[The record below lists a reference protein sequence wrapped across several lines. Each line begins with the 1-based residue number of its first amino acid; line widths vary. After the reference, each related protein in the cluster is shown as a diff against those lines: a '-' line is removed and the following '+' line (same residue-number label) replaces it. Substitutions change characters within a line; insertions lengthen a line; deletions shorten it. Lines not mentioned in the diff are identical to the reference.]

1 MPLPASHRTRRAV
14 VLAVA
19 LLSAVCGALPVAQ
32 AHAQA
37 QQPRSAASAEGVR
50 QDFNGDGYEDLATGS
65 PLAVVGGR
73 KAAGYVAVVYGSAH
87 GLDLASKK
95 VLTQASPGIPGTPE
109 VDDRFGAHLITGDL
123 DGDGYTDL
131 VVPATGEDW
140 TWGGEARTNSQTVLW
155 GSAVGL
161 SGGTILQPGRA
172 FATHYSIPG
181 DFDGDGHLDLALPG
195 GVRFGPFTR
204 EGLPARTQGIS
215 VSEHDDSLLEMA
227 AGDVDG
233 DGLTDLVSLTMPADW
248 EPGDQ
253 SSGHNLNY
261 LHATRDGFE
270 PLTVL
275 RNGRGDKIEGG
286 EDIEL
291 GDVNGDGRDDL
302 VFGRPRPANGNE
314 EPSDPSQYGSR
325 VGVVLGTAQ
334 GLPSGDP
341 RMIDQD
347 TPGVPGVGEA
357 GDLFGASV
365 KVGDVNGD
373 GYADIVA
380 GNPYEDFAGVQ
391 DAGTVAVIPGGA
403 SGPTGAGSKV
413 FSQNT
418 AGVPG
423 AAERRDYFSEAVT
436 LLDGD
441 GDGRADLVVGAPGEN
456 TNAGSVW
463 AFRSTASGVTTT
475 GSLAFGAKALGTTPD
490 SARLGAEFPR

>member
-1 MPLPASHRTRRAV
+1 M
-14 VLAVA
+14 
-19 LLSAVCGALPVAQ
+19 AQ
-32 AHAQA
+32 AEVQA
-37 QQPRSAASAEGVR
+37 QERPQSAAAAGAR
-50 QDFNGDGYEDLATGS
+50 QDFNGDGYEDLAVGAPYAT
-65 PLAVVGGR
+65 VGGK
-73 KAAGYVAVVYGSAH
+73 KAAGYVALVYGSAH
-87 GLDLASKK
+87 GLDLAGKK
-95 VLTQASPGIPGTPE
+95 VVTQASPGIPGTPE
-109 VDDRFGAHLITGDL
+109 ADDRFGAHLITADL

-140 TWGGEARTNSQTVLW
+140 TWGGEARTSSQTVLW
-155 GSAVGL
+155 GSVAGL
-161 SGGTILQPGRA
+161 SGGTLLQPGRT
-172 FATHYSIPG
+172 FATHFSIPG
-181 DFDGDGHLDLALPG
+181 DFDGDGHTDLALPG

-204 EGLPARTQGIS
+204 EGLPARTQQIS
-215 VSEHDDSLLEMA
+215 VSEADDSLLEMA

-233 DGLTDLVSLTMPADW
+233 DGRTDLVSLTMPADW

-253 SSGHNLNY
+253 SSNHTLNY
-261 LHATRDGFE
+261 LHATPDGIE

-275 RNGRGDKIEGG
+275 RDGRGEKIEGG

-341 RMIDQD
+341 RMIHQD
-347 TPGVPGVGEA
+347 TPGVPGVDEA

-380 GNPYEDFAGVQ
+380 GNPYEDFAGVA
-391 DAGTVAVIPGGA
+391 DAGTVAVIPGGV

-423 AAERRDYFSEAVT
+423 TAERRDYFSEAVT

-475 GSLAFGAKALGTTPD
+475 GSLAFGAKALGTHPD
-490 SARLGAEFPR
+490 GARLGAEFPR

>member
-1 MPLPASHRTRRAV
+1 MGAI
-14 VLAVA
+14 AVA
-19 LLSAVCGALPVAQ
+19 LLSAVCGALPA
-32 AHAQA
+32 AQA
-37 QQPRSAASAEGVR
+37 QAQEQEQEQEQPQSGAAAGVR
-50 QDFNGDGYEDLATGS
+50 QDFNGDGYDDLATGS
-65 PLAVVGGR
+65 PFATVGGK
-73 KAAGYVAVVYGSAH
+73 KAAGYAAVVYGSAH

-95 VLTQASPGIPGTPE
+95 VITQASSGIPGTPE
-109 VDDRFGAHLITGDL
+109 ADDRFGGPLITGDL

-131 VVPATGEDW
+131 VVPATGEEW
-140 TWGGEARTNSQTVLW
+140 TWGGQTRTGSQTVLW
-155 GSAVGL
+155 GSAAGL
-161 SGGTILQPGRA
+161 TGGTILQPERA
-172 FATHYSIPG
+172 FASHYSIPG
-181 DFDGDGHLDLALPG
+181 DYDGDGHTDLALPG

-204 EGLPARTQGIS
+204 EGLPARTQAGS
-215 VSEHDDSLLEMA
+215 VHAYDDSLLDMA

-253 SSGHNLNY
+253 SSGHSLNY
-261 LHATRDGFE
+261 LHATRNGFE

-275 RNGRGDKIEGG
+275 RDGQGHKIEGG

-302 VFGRPRPANGNE
+302 VFGRPRPANSNE

-325 VGVVLGTAQ
+325 IGVVLGTAQ

-341 RMIDQD
+341 RMIHQD

-365 KVGDVNGD
+365 EVGDVNGD

-380 GNPYEDFAGVQ
+380 GNPYEDFAGVD

-418 AGVPG
+418 TGVPG
-423 AAERRDYFSEAVT
+423 TAERRDYFSEAVT
-436 LLDGD
+436 LLDAD

-463 AFRSTASGVTTT
+463 AFRSTAFGVTAT

-490 SARLGAEFPR
+490 GARLGAEFPH